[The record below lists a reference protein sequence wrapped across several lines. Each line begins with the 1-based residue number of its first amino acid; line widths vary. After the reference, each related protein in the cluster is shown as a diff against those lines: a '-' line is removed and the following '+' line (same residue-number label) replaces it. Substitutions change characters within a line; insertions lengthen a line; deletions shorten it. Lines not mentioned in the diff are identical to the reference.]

1 MNKIIK
7 LLQKDARIS
16 IYDLASATG
25 MTEDAVLNEVKNLEK
40 QGIILGYA
48 PIINWE
54 KLESAQVTALVEV
67 KFALSRT
74 VGFEEL
80 CTTIA
85 SMDEVDSVSLMSG
98 GYDLIVK
105 IIGKN
110 IQEIAFF
117 VNERLSSMENVS
129 STTTHFELKPYKT
142 NGHLLN
148 VDKRDK
154 REVMI

>member
-1 MNKIIK
+1 MNRIIK
-7 LLQKDARIS
+7 LLQKDARMKVSDI
-16 IYDLASATG
+16 AAATG
-25 MTEDAVLNEVKNLEK
+25 FTDIEVKEYIAKLEK
-40 QGIILGYA
+40 DGIILGYS

-54 KLESAQVTALVEV
+54 KLEKSHVSALVEV
-67 KFALSRT
+67 KFSLSHS

-85 SMDEVDSVSLMSG
+85 AMDEVDGVSLMSG
-98 GYDLIVK
+98 GYDLMVK
-105 IIGKN
+105 ISGKS

-129 STTTHFELKPYKT
+129 STTTHFELKTYKS
-142 NGHLLN
+142 NGRLI
-148 VDKRDK
+148 VGDKRDK